1 MANVLVVDDSRVD
14 RLFVE
19 ELLAESDALVVET
32 VASAREALARLAA
45 GTVEIVVTDLVMP
58 EMDGLEL
65 TKEMRRRRPEVP
77 VILMTAK
84 GSEQV
89 AVDALKA
96 GAASYVPKDM
106 LTQELRGTIERVL
119 DVVGRVRER
128 ERLKEA
134 MRRSETSFV
143 VPNDTKLIRIV
154 VKHLQECAALIGIGD
169 ETTNTQIGVALQ
181 EALINAALHG
191 NLEVGSELRE
201 SDMCAYEGL
210 LQERAAQPPY
220 RDRAV
225 YVEALLTHDEAR
237 FIIRDQ
243 GPGFDPSTLPDPRQ
257 ADNLHKVSGRGVL
270 LMRAFMDE
278 VNYNPSGNEVTLV
291 KRRG

>member
-1 MANVLVVDDSRVD
+1 MANVLVVDDSKVD
-14 RLFVE
+14 RILVE
-19 ELLAESDALVVET
+19 ELLADGDRLAVQTVET
-32 VASAREALARLAA
+32 AREALARLAS
-45 GTVEIVVTDLVMP
+45 GDIELVVTDLVMP

-65 TKEMRRRRPEVP
+65 TKEVRRRRPGIP

-106 LTQELRGTIERVL
+106 LAQELRSTIERVL
-119 DVVGRVRER
+119 DVVSRVRER

-134 MRRSETSFV
+134 MRRSVASFV
-143 VPNDTKLIRIV
+143 IPNDTKLIRIV
-154 VKHLQECAALIGIGD
+154 VKHLQDCTSLIGIGD

-201 SDMCAYEGL
+201 SDMCAYENL
-210 LQERAAQPPY
+210 LKERAAQPPY

-225 YVEALLTHDEAR
+225 HVEAQLTNEEAR
-237 FIIRDQ
+237 FVIRDE
-243 GPGFDPSTLPDPRQ
+243 GPGFDPSTLPDPRH
-257 ADNLHKVSGRGVL
+257 AGNLHKVSGRGVL

-278 VNYNPSGNEVTLV
+278 VTYNHSGNEVTLV
-291 KRRG
+291 KRRA